1 MKNSSFE
8 SINTD
13 ILTNLLFVDISNTKI
28 KEANFKNCI
37 QLWKI
42 ILDTSQDVQTNSLV
56 IREELTSLPV
66 SAPDGKLDT

>member
-28 KEANFKNCI
+28 KEANFKNSI